1 MRCNL
6 HYQQNKLENHETTLL
21 IHIVY
26 QQRKCVLVYKQVAT
40 PFQKPIQLIFL
51 KPILGITENAE
62 FRGSQ
67 GKKCFQN
74 NSSEALKWFSL
85 YFRSL
90 FGLFGAALVETIS
103 ISVLMIKGIL
113 VVSKVLGEFLR
124 FSSDI
129 VRYSDSFGGEIEHK
143 AFSYFHQ
150 KILGHIFLQIKRTE
164 LQLYFSFEQLYQSPR
179 VPLRISHDQYF
190 SWLLLNIL

>member
-1 MRCNL
+1 M
-6 HYQQNKLENHETTLL
+6 
-21 IHIVY
+21 
-26 QQRKCVLVYKQVAT
+26 YKQVAT

-51 KPILGITENAE
+51 KPILAITENAE

-74 NSSEALKWFSL
+74 NSSEVLKWFSL
-85 YFRSL
+85 YFS
-90 FGLFGAALVETIS
+90 LFGAALVETIS

-143 AFSYFHQ
+143 AFSYFH
-150 KILGHIFLQIKRTE
+150 
-164 LQLYFSFEQLYQSPR
+164 
-179 VPLRISHDQYF
+179 
-190 SWLLLNIL
+190 

>member
-1 MRCNL
+1 MKCNL
-6 HYQQNKLENHETTLL
+6 HYQQNKLDNHETTLL

-51 KPILGITENAE
+51 KPILAITENAE

-74 NSSEALKWFSL
+74 NSSEVLKWFSL

-90 FGLFGAALVETIS
+90 FGLFGAALVETIYFCTDVQGNFGGVKS
-103 ISVLMIKGIL
+103 FRRI
-113 VVSKVLGEFLR
+113 FT

-129 VRYSDSFGGEIEHK
+129 VRHSDSFGGEIEHK

-150 KILGHIFLQIKRTE
+150 KILGHIFLEQNCR
-164 LQLYFSFEQLYQSPR
+164 LYFSFEQLYQSPR

>member
-1 MRCNL
+1 MK
-6 HYQQNKLENHETTLL
+6 QPFSSTLF
-21 IHIVY
+21 ISNASAS
-26 QQRKCVLVYKQVAT
+26 KQVAK

-51 KPILGITENAE
+51 KPILAITENAE

-74 NSSEALKWFSL
+74 NSSEVLKWFSP

-90 FGLFGAALVETIS
+90 FGLFGAALVETIYLCTDVQGNFGGVKS
-103 ISVLMIKGIL
+103 FRRI
-113 VVSKVLGEFLR
+113 FTTFT

-150 KILGHIFLQIKRTE
+150 KILGHIFL
-164 LQLYFSFEQLYQSPR
+164 
-179 VPLRISHDQYF
+179 
-190 SWLLLNIL
+190 

>member
-1 MRCNL
+1 MKCNL
-6 HYQQNKLENHETTLL
+6 HYQQNKLDNHETTLL

-51 KPILGITENAE
+51 KPILAITENAE

-74 NSSEALKWFSL
+74 NSSEVLKWFSL

-103 ISVLMIKGIL
+103 VLTFRGIL

-124 FSSDI
+124 SHQILLDTLI
-129 VRYSDSFGGEIEHK
+129 VSAERQSIRRSHTFIRRFQGT
-143 AFSYFHQ
+143 F
-150 KILGHIFLQIKRTE
+150 FLQIKRTE
-164 LQLYFSFEQLYQSPR
+164 LQAIYFFRTVILESSSIPENQS
-179 VPLRISHDQYF
+179 
-190 SWLLLNIL
+190 